1 MNNVYGP
8 DIENQMQHLYESFN
22 EKDRRRYAAIEAYK
36 LGHGGVGYIAD
47 LFGCHPDTIAQGRRD
62 LENLPAD
69 EAAGRVRKKG
79 AAAKMLAKANRA
91 SSRQSK
97 LKSRRKRLDRRYAT
111 VKSGPTSDC
120 E

>member
-8 DIENQMQHLYESFN
+8 DIENQMQQLYESFN

-79 AAAKMLAKANRA
+79 AAAKMLAKANHHLFFKRPPKIQCQVGPGLRA
-91 SSRQSK
+91 TD
-97 LKSRRKRLDRRYAT
+97 LLERRR
-111 VKSGPTSDC
+111 
-120 E
+120 